1 MPRSFVRKQR
11 ILISR
16 LFSAIIVVLLL
27 ISESRWTETNYA
39 GIISLIGVILIGFG
53 TVGRLWCTLY
63 IAGYKSNTLITAG
76 PYSISR
82 NPLYFFSLLGMTG
95 VGLSS
100 ETLTIPAIMILFF
113 AIYYPQVI
121 KSEEKKLSKIH
132 KKAFE
137 EYCKSTP
144 KFFPS
149 FKLLKEP
156 QECIV
161 NPILFR
167 KSMLEVVWFII
178 LLGAIELAETLH
190 ETGILPV
197 VFKLY

>member
-11 ILISR
+11 VLISR
-16 LFSAIIVVLLL
+16 LFSLVVVVLLL

-39 GIISLIGVILIGFG
+39 GIIFLTGVVLIGFG
-53 TVGRLWCTLY
+53 TVGRLWCTVY
-63 IAGYKSNTLITAG
+63 IAGYKSNTLITTG
-76 PYSISR
+76 PYSICR
-82 NPLYFFSLLGMTG
+82 HPLYLFSLLGMTG

-100 ETLTIPAIMILFF
+100 ETLTIPALMILFF
-113 AIYYPQVI
+113 IIYYPMVMN
-121 KSEEKKLSKIH
+121 SEEKKLAKNH
-132 KKAFE
+132 KEAFGK
-137 EYCKSTP
+137 YCQNTP

-156 QECIV
+156 QEYII

-167 KSMLEVVWFII
+167 KSMLEVVWFVI
-178 LLGAIELAETLH
+178 LLGVIELAETLH

-197 VFKLY
+197 IFKLY